1 MAPAIS
7 TKSDKSAPLISH
19 DDLMEAL
26 YMNPVN
32 SLGDLF
38 LFTEIKSGRENSTNA
53 KFFFKNNYRDK
64 YKLVSSYYF
73 PGRNFL

>member
-26 YMNPVN
+26 YMNPLN
-32 SLGDLF
+32 SLGDLI
-38 LFTEIKSGRENSTNA
+38 LFTEIKSDRENSTPS
-53 KFFFKNNYRDK
+53 FFLKLHTRDYHEK
-64 YKLVSSYYF
+64 I
-73 PGRNFL
+73 G